1 MHDASEK
8 RDNVRITS
16 LAQWLMYVRRE
27 CINDEQFAEFVV
39 EWAMKLTAEESGQYY
54 LDKKFH

>member
-1 MHDASEK
+1 
-8 RDNVRITS
+8 
-16 LAQWLMYVRRE
+16 MYVRRE